1 MAPIVQ
7 SSVQI
12 ANMSLAHLGILK
24 PIVALN
30 ENSTNATACNLFYH
44 QVTEEVLRDFP
55 WPFAWRYAPLTL
67 VDGTADLQANPDWQY
82 SYRAPSDALAIHR
95 LLTSN
100 IPVGNLSD
108 TWAWP
113 GFLAT
118 DARPDTS
125 RIPFALGSDAEGG
138 LVFCDQP
145 VVDATDTSLQLPQV
159 QYISDVDVALQAPD
173 VAQCIALKLAVY
185 MAPAL
190 TGGDPFK
197 LGYRAADMYET
208 AILKARGAASRERQN
223 APPPDSEFI
232 RARN

>member
-12 ANMSLAHLGILK
+12 ANMALAHLGILT

-30 ENSTNATACNLFYH
+30 QTGTNATACNLFYH

-67 VDGTADLQANPDWQY
+67 VDGTTELQANPDWQY
-82 SYRAPSDALAIHR
+82 SYRAPADAIAIHR
-95 LLTSN
+95 LLTSS
-100 IPVGNLSD
+100 PLVGNFND
-108 TWAWP
+108 TWIWP
-113 GFLAT
+113 GPSN
-118 DARPDTS
+118 DARSDTS
-125 RIPFALGSDAEGG
+125 RIPFALGSDDDGG

-173 VAQCIALKLAVY
+173 VAQCIALKLAFY

-197 LGYRAADMYET
+197 LGYRAAEMYET
-208 AILKARGAASRERQN
+208 AILKARGAASREKQN

-232 RARN
+232 RVRG